1 MPDKRII
8 DYNEAESLSSDDYL
22 IIDGSTNGTRKIKP
36 NQLQVA
42 TDKTLSIENSPADA
56 KKVGDEITGIKADLN
71 YVFSDLDVTFDKNL
85 TPTLLMGGIFLNRG
99 RANYTDDRR
108 QLEEMLHP
116 GVRGRPCQD
125 YS

>member
-71 YVFSDLDVTFDKNL
+71 DMHIVKNMSGWEKGSFNSI
-85 TPTLLMGGIFLNRG
+85 T
-99 RANYTDDRR
+99 
-108 QLEEMLHP
+108 
-116 GVRGRPCQD
+116 
-125 YS
+125 